1 MNRTDN
7 CARRREA
14 AYPLSAPWL
23 LCRVRGGI
31 LQDVSGKVLLGVA
44 IAAVVGLYWAR
55 PDLMVALLI
64 VMAVGV
70 YGWRHPDLDDW
81 RGH

>member
-1 MNRTDN
+1 MRM
-7 CARRREA
+7 
-14 AYPLSAPWL
+14 W
-23 LCRVRGGI
+23 
-31 LQDVSGKVLLGVA
+31 GKVLIGVA
-44 IAAVVGLYWAR
+44 VAAVVGLYWAR

-64 VMAVGV
+64 VIAVAV

>member
-1 MNRTDN
+1 VTVRLRHYWRGRIVGTVNGR
-7 CARRREA
+7 
-14 AYPLSAPWL
+14 LVVSA
-23 LCRVRGGI
+23 V
-31 LQDVSGKVLLGVA
+31 
-44 IAAVVGLYWAR
+44 IATVVGLYWAR

-64 VMAVGV
+64 VIAVAV

>member
-1 MNRTDN
+1 M
-7 CARRREA
+7 
-14 AYPLSAPWL
+14 
-23 LCRVRGGI
+23 GGSI
-31 LQDVSGKVLLGVA
+31 LRDMGAKVVLGMA
-44 IAAVVGLYWAR
+44 IVAVVGLYWAR

-64 VMAVGV
+64 VIAVAV

>member
-1 MNRTDN
+1 M
-7 CARRREA
+7 
-14 AYPLSAPWL
+14 W
-23 LCRVRGGI
+23 
-31 LQDVSGKVLLGVA
+31 GKVLVGVI
-44 IAAVVGLYWAR
+44 IAVVVGLYWAR

-64 VMAVGV
+64 VIAMAV

>member
-1 MNRTDN
+1 MG
-7 CARRREA
+7 A
-14 AYPLSAPWL
+14 
-23 LCRVRGGI
+23 
-31 LQDVSGKVLLGVA
+31 KVLVGVA
-44 IAAVVGLYWAR
+44 IAAVVGIFWAR

-64 VMAVGV
+64 AIGAAV

>member
-1 MNRTDN
+1 MFEKEFFRKTNQV
-7 CARRREA
+7 AGLVGRRYTA
-14 AYPLSAPWL
+14 SMW
-23 LCRVRGGI
+23 
-31 LQDVSGKVLLGVA
+31 GKVLVGVI
-44 IAAVVGLYWAR
+44 IAVVVGLYWAR

-64 VMAVGV
+64 VIAVAV

>member
-1 MNRTDN
+1 MS
-7 CARRREA
+7 ARLRRWA
-14 AYPLSAPWL
+14 G
-23 LCRVRGGI
+23 GGI
-31 LQDVSGKVLLGVA
+31 LEDMGGKVLVGVA
-44 IAAVVGLYWAR
+44 VAAVVGLYWAR

-64 VMAVGV
+64 VMAVAV

>member
-1 MNRTDN
+1 M
-7 CARRREA
+7 
-14 AYPLSAPWL
+14 W
-23 LCRVRGGI
+23 
-31 LQDVSGKVLLGVA
+31 GKVLVGVA
-44 IAAVVGLYWAR
+44 AATVVGLYWAR

>member
-1 MNRTDN
+1 MRG
-7 CARRREA
+7 
-14 AYPLSAPWL
+14 WL
-23 LCRVRGGI
+23 GGGI
-31 LQDVSGKVLLGVA
+31 LGDMGAKVLLGVA

-55 PDLMVALLI
+55 PDLMVSVLI
-64 VMAVGV
+64 VIAMAV

>member
-1 MNRTDN
+1 MTVRLRHYWRGRIVGTVNGR
-7 CARRREA
+7 
-14 AYPLSAPWL
+14 LVVSA
-23 LCRVRGGI
+23 V
-31 LQDVSGKVLLGVA
+31 
-44 IAAVVGLYWAR
+44 IATVVGLYWAR

-64 VMAVGV
+64 VVAVGV

>member
-1 MNRTDN
+1 
-7 CARRREA
+7 
-14 AYPLSAPWL
+14 
-23 LCRVRGGI
+23 VRGSI
-31 LQDVSGKVLLGVA
+31 LGDVRGKFVLAVA
-44 IAAVVGLYWAR
+44 VAVVVGMYWGR

-64 VMAVGV
+64 VIAVGV

>member
-1 MNRTDN
+1 
-7 CARRREA
+7 
-14 AYPLSAPWL
+14 L
-23 LCRVRGGI
+23 GGSI
-31 LQDVSGKVLLGVA
+31 LRDMGAKVVLGMA
-44 IAAVVGLYWAR
+44 IVAVVGLYWAR

-64 VMAVGV
+64 VIAVAV

>member
-1 MNRTDN
+1 V
-7 CARRREA
+7 E
-14 AYPLSAPWL
+14 
-23 LCRVRGGI
+23 VVG
-31 LQDVSGKVLLGVA
+31 SGQGRYTAGMWGRVLLGAAV
-44 IAAVVGLYWAR
+44 AAVVGLYWAR

-64 VMAVGV
+64 VIAVAV

>member
-1 MNRTDN
+1 MLGR
-7 CARRREA
+7 
-14 AYPLSAPWL
+14 
-23 LCRVRGGI
+23 
-31 LQDVSGKVLLGVA
+31 VLLGAVVA
-44 IAAVVGLYWAR
+44 VVVGLYWAR

-64 VMAVGV
+64 VVAVGV

>member
-1 MNRTDN
+1 MG
-7 CARRREA
+7 AR
-14 AYPLSAPWL
+14 
-23 LCRVRGGI
+23 
-31 LQDVSGKVLLGVA
+31 VLLGVA
-44 IAAVVGLYWAR
+44 IAAVVGMYWGQ

-64 VMAVGV
+64 VVAAGV